1 MDSTVTAFLEG
12 AVIARGDR
20 GEVRRLLAE
29 RTASSDHH
37 RIRVF
42 DDASGRVTDLEHWD
56 AAKAAPRPPRGRG
69 RPRLGVKAR
78 EVTLLPRQWEWLA
91 AQPGGTSAA
100 IRRLVDQARRSE
112 PDSATAG
119 DAVYCFI
126 TEIGGD
132 RPNYEE
138 ALRALYR
145 GDLGRF
151 RELIA
156 DWPADVRDYAGRL
169 LSGAGG

>member
-20 GEVRRLLAE
+20 GRVTRFIQDRYL
-29 RTASSDHH
+29 TSDHS

-42 DDASGRVTDLEHWD
+42 DDSSGRVTDLEHLD
-56 AAKAAPRPPRGRG
+56 AIKAPRPPRGRG

-91 AQPGGTSAA
+91 AQPGGASAA
-100 IRRLVDQARRSE
+100 IRRLVEQARKGE
-112 PDSATAG
+112 PDPVSAR
-119 DAVYCFI
+119 DAVYRFI
-126 TEIGGD
+126 TEMGGD
-132 RPNYEE
+132 RPNSEE

-151 RELIA
+151 AELIA
-156 DWPADVRDYAGRL
+156 DWPEDVQDYARRL
-169 LSGAGG
+169 LGGSAA